1 MVHFHNAAV
10 AAAAVT
16 SVVLS
21 SLAPGAQAAPA
32 MPPLPM
38 RQEARRSMLN
48 SGDIDLEK
56 RDLKIKGCFDPDHSL
71 HYNYHH
77 GCASE
82 DGHGHG
88 WHGAKERRTI
98 DLEAIIQLNA
108 KSQHPDSEHDKRSL
122 LGLNLGG
129 NNGILGG
136 KDKKGILGGNG
147 LGLNLKKR
155 GEHIHA
161 HGLSDRELE
170 RLVRKLGDNSHV
182 HVHSHK
188 AKRSLADE
196 EDEEEQDDESDDEL
210 EKRSPE
216 PRVRSPSST
225 AAVPELV
232 LIERLSFFSQSRYR
246 NSRWRHRHRHSHDHV
261 HVHSHKRDEIEARD
275 PRRHHHHDNDHDHV
289 HVHSHKRDEIEES
302 DDLEKRSKS
311 QPKRMERKAKKS
323 KGKKSSSKSAKSFS
337 KKTDSKK
344 SSDSKKSGSKKSKS
358 SSSKKNKDAAAAS
371 SDKPAVS
378 AGAKVSLGKRALEQA
393 GVPGFVEVATPL
405 FNSSL
410 ARTVAGL
417 VFTANPDPSPN
428 ATTFVLGTSDAES
441 TQFYLTTASN
451 PDPSTPVELNVVNIR
466 VPILDSQTLKVV
478 DYCATFDLTPPSP
491 LSLLP
496 CGKKDGFSQNF
507 AYNGTTGEIQPLY
520 STTPAPMA
528 LVSNKASQPSSS
540 AQSFAA
546 TGSNSTASAQAEEE
560 DPEDISLYFIPA
572 STYYEAPAD
581 VNHLID
587 SHKNRTLAASAS
599 MADDSMTSTSA
610 SDDGMTSTS
619 MDAEPTSTQ
628 LPSSTET
635 SSAPESTMT
644 AAPTDAY
651 SNDDYSMDSSMDGS
665 SMDGMSMDSSSM
677 DSSMMDG
684 SSMDDSMA
692 TPTDSMYSD
701 ETLSTSTVEPT
712 ASSTSTPLV
721 NQNNAA
727 TPSSSMAA
735 SSASSSSSSS
745 MATPSSAAAASSASA
760 MSSMTPSGTP
770 SASMSST
777 STSTSASA
785 APTVTIQQ
793 STDYTTPG
801 MAKDPN
807 AGIDANTSNYSP
819 MARRRFARW

>member
-1 MVHFHNAAV
+1 MVHLHSVVLA
-10 AAAAVT
+10 T

-48 SGDIDLEK
+48 SGDLDLEK
-56 RDLKIKGCFDPDHSL
+56 RDLKIKSCFDPDHSL
-71 HYNYHH
+71 HWNYHH

-98 DLEAIIQLNA
+98 DLEAIIQLNSKA
-108 KSQHPDSEHDKRSL
+108 PKSKRGL
-122 LGLNLGG
+122 LGLDLGG
-129 NNGILGG
+129 NADTNARASSNLGLGGILGG
-136 KDKKGILGGNG
+136 KNGALIGGKNGI
-147 LGLNLKKR
+147 GLNLKAKR
-155 GEHIHA
+155 GEEA
-161 HGLSDRELE
+161 H
-170 RLVRKLGDNSHV
+170 
-182 HVHSHK
+182 
-188 AKRSLADE
+188 DE
-196 EDEEEQDDESDDEL
+196 EDFDEESEL
-210 EKRSPE
+210 EKRD
-216 PRVRSPSST
+216 PRSS
-225 AAVPELV
+225 
-232 LIERLSFFSQSRYR
+232 
-246 NSRWRHRHRHSHDHV
+246 RHRHRHGHRHDHDHYDSHDHV
-261 HVHSHKRDEIEARD
+261 HIHSHKRDEIEARA
-275 PRRHHHHDNDHDHV
+275 PRRHHRHSSDHDHE
-289 HVHSHKRDEIEES
+289 HIHEHYHKRDEIEES

-311 QPKRMERKAKKS
+311 TPKRFERKSKKS
-323 KGKKSSSKSAKSFS
+323 KGKKSSSKSAKSYKKKSDSMKDSS
-337 KKTDSKK
+337 KK
-344 SSDSKKSGSKKSKS
+344 KS
-358 SSSKKNKDAAAAS
+358 SSSKKNNNKENKDS
-371 SDKPAVS
+371 ESKPAV
-378 AGAKVSLGKRALEQA
+378 AAKVSLGKRALEQA

-528 LVSNKASQPSSS
+528 LVSNKASQQASSS

-546 TGSNSTASAQAEEE
+546 TDSNSTSTAQPEE
-560 DPEDISLYFIPA
+560 DEQPEDISLYFIPA

-587 SHKNRTLAASAS
+587 SHKNRTLAASMS
-599 MADDSMTSTSA
+599 TDGSSDEMT
-610 SDDGMTSTS
+610 
-619 MDAEPTSTQ
+619 PTSTMMDPASTSTD
-628 LPSSTET
+628 LPSTATDS
-635 SSAPESTMT
+635 SSAPDATMT
-644 AAPTDAY
+644 AAPVDASY
-651 SNDDYSMDSSMDGS
+651 SDDSNMDD
-665 SMDGMSMDSSSM
+665 
-677 DSSMMDG
+677 
-684 SSMDDSMA
+684 SMDDSMDGSDSMSMTDDSSA
-692 TPTDSMYSD
+692 TPTDSMTDDSYPTATDSTFSD
-701 ETLSTSTVEPT
+701 EPLSTSTMESAP
-712 ASSTSTPLV
+712 SSTPLV

-727 TPSSSMAA
+727 TPSSSMM
-735 SSASSSSSSS
+735 ASSSSSSS
-745 MATPSSAAAASSASA
+745 PSAVPTSSSSAPL
-760 MSSMTPSGTP
+760 SSMTPSASGTP
-770 SASMSST
+770 SSVASDSMMMSSSST
-777 STSTSASA
+777 SSSASA
-785 APTVTIQQ
+785 SPTVTILQT
-793 STDYTTPG
+793 TDYTTPG
-801 MAKDPN
+801 MASDPN
-807 AGIDANTSNYSP
+807 AGVDANASNYSP